1 MDSSTTTAPLVRQTY
16 NLTEVSVL
24 MGVSARH
31 VYTLAN
37 EGKLPGVVKFGGRW
51 LMPRMK
57 LHAILGD
64 IDPAEPVAADGG

>member
-51 LMPRMK
+51 LMPRTK

-64 IDPAEPVAADGG
+64 GEPAAAADA